1 MINKWPCSL
10 AYFLWIPI
18 KWNIY
23 LKWATIPC
31 IHLFIPQ
38 NSVKFLKNKK
48 KIWSHKRNSLK
59 WNHLTLLVI
68 TWNDWMVDD
77 KLACQY
83 EGEGFYS
90 LLWHLVHIF
99 KAYKWPKDL
108 THAIL
113 IWRWFLFMVRFSF
126 STLDFKILECIF
138 HSFRFINEFVMNEF
152 MIFKLWILSN
162 IWVVL
167 SCLISKS
174 FKVKWVPNDKIC

>member
-1 MINKWPCSL
+1 MIIIISYDKQVTMFFSKLFMNSYTMEHLPKMSHHIMHSPFYTTKFS
-10 AYFLWIPI
+10 
-18 KWNIY
+18 KV
-23 LKWATIPC
+23 LK
-31 IHLFIPQ
+31 
-38 NSVKFLKNKK
+38 KNKK
-48 KIWSHKRNSLK
+48 NIWNRKWNSLK

-68 TWNDWMVDD
+68 TWNDWMVDG

-162 IWVVL
+162 IWIVL
-167 SCLISKS
+167 SCLISKG
-174 FKVKWVPNDKIC
+174 FKVK